1 MRVNYCNDVIFRKK
15 KAAAAAASE
24 TVNGANGEAAAGGA
38 EGGQPKLDE
47 QQLKNL
53 KKAMD
58 MLQLRQAAGATAL
71 APVQSAP
78 KTTDDAG
85 KKKYEFWSTQPV
97 PKIDEEITTNEEINV
112 DIPLDKLRQEPYS
125 LPAGFVWDTL
135 NLNDPLVLKEL
146 YVLLNENYVED
157 DDNIF
162 R

>member
-24 TVNGANGEAAAGGA
+24 PVNGANGEAAASGA

-71 APVQSAP
+71 A
-78 KTTDDAG
+78 
-85 KKKYEFWSTQPV
+85 
-97 PKIDEEITTNEEINV
+97 
-112 DIPLDKLRQEPYS
+112 
-125 LPAGFVWDTL
+125 LPS
-135 NLNDPLVLKEL
+135 NC
-146 YVLLNENYVED
+146 
-157 DDNIF
+157 